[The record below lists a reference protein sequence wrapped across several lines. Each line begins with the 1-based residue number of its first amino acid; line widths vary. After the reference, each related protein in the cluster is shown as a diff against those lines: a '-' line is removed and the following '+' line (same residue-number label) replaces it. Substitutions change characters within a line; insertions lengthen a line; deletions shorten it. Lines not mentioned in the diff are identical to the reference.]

1 MMSWML
7 KQFIIKEE
15 DQLKKILV
23 KGMIIKGKSTN
34 TYRRTESIILILL
47 MWYIIV

>member
-23 KGMIIKGKSTN
+23 KRMIIKGKCTN

>member
-1 MMSWML
+1 MNVKAIYNKR
-7 KQFIIKEE
+7 KQEE
-15 DQLKKILV
+15 DQLKKIFV
-23 KGMIIKGKSTN
+23 QRMIIKGKSMN